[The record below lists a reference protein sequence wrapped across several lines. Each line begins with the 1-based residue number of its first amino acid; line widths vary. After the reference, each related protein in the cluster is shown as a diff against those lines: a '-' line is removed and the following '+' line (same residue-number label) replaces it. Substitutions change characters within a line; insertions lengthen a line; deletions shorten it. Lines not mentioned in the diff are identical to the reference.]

1 MTEPEL
7 SPNDSLESC
16 KKIARSIE
24 DKADKYKRMS
34 KTLTL
39 GIAASAAAIPVVIG
53 LPINDEFVV
62 RTLPSLLAAA
72 SALAAVVLQ
81 IEKPQERWNLYRRY
95 QRILEGEQVLFRAH
109 AGIYR
114 SRHRETR
121 LAARV
126 AKIQLDLHDEWSGL
140 VPRSADAAL
149 GNSGLGGL
157 RA

>member
-1 MTEPEL
+1 MVICEDIT
-7 SPNDSLESC
+7 
-16 KKIARSIE
+16 KSIKG
-24 DKADKYKRMS
+24 KADKYKRMS
-34 KTLTL
+34 KVLTL
-39 GIAASAAAIPVVIG
+39 GIAACAASIPVVIG
-53 LPINDEFVV
+53 LPIDDEFVV
-62 RTLPSLLAAA
+62 RTVPSLLAAL

-109 AGIYR
+109 AGAYK

-126 AKIQLDLHDEWSGL
+126 ATIQLDLHDEWSGL
-140 VPRSADAAL
+140 VPRSADASL
-149 GNSGLGGL
+149 GNSGLAGI